1 MLFRKPQTTA
11 DVLRARYLSAVL
23 SYVATRVGADAAEDI
38 TAEVFGAAFRALSR
52 CPAPA
57 PQGSEHDPAR
67 AWLFGIARHKVADHL
82 RRPKNR
88 ETLPLPESLLAPG
101 GPEASVERAET
112 ARALRCVL
120 EALPELQK
128 EALLLKYVEQ
138 LSLAEI
144 ALALGKSETAIS
156 QLLYRARQSA
166 REHGKAYFCS
176 EEL

>member
-1 MLFRKPQTTA
+1 MGAGDPKSRVSPLKVTYKLPCG
-11 DVLRARYLSAVL
+11 LSVCSSAK
-23 SYVATRVGADAAEDI
+23 VALV
-38 TAEVFGAAFRALSR
+38 AEVFGAAFRALSR

-57 PQGSEHDPAR
+57 SHGSDHDPAR

-82 RRPKNR
+82 RRTKNR

-101 GPEASVERAET
+101 GPESCMATAET
-112 ARALRCVL
+112 ARALRSVL
-120 EALPELQK
+120 EALPVLQK

-176 EEL
+176 EEI